1 MADALTQKKID
12 ALSAKRPA
20 SKREVPDGGQS
31 GLYLIV
37 GPRAFKWI
45 VRYRSPATGE
55 NVKLAIGDYGPAK
68 PKLGLH
74 DARKAAEG
82 TLRLVRQGQDPRD
95 GRDTAAA
102 DLTVA
107 EAFADFVKRYATK
120 ENKPSTVAETQA
132 FIKREIS
139 PKWGKRRIRSITRH
153 DIVKLIDGIAE
164 DQLDSEGK
172 LRQAGRPQ
180 SAVRVRALLSK
191 AFSWFAAKGIVSE
204 NPFRDIEVPA
214 APRARD
220 RVLSEDE
227 IRWLWSATA
236 AVGWPFGD
244 LARLLLLTAQRRDE
258 VAAAEWREFSIPDAT
273 WSIPPERTKNG
284 RRQVLPLAPQVTKI
298 LAGLPR
304 VVAPAPASVKPSEHS
319 KVEEESPFV
328 LSTNAETPISGYSRA
343 KKKIDEKMLAAAR
356 KETANPEL
364 SIEPWTL
371 HDLRRTAASGM
382 AGLGIAVH
390 VVEAVLNHKSGV
402 ISGVAAIY
410 NRHDYAREKR
420 QALEAWANRL
430 EEIIG
435 ASSRDN
441 VVALAA
447 RTGERA

>member
-1 MADALTQKKID
+1 MAEALTQKKID
-12 ALSAKRPA
+12 ALSDKRPA
-20 SKREVPDGGQS
+20 SKREVPDGGQA

-37 GPRAFKWI
+37 GPRALKWI

-55 NVKLAIGDYGPAK
+55 NVKLAIGDYGAAK

-74 DARKAAEG
+74 DARKAAES

-95 GRDTAAA
+95 GRDATTA
-102 DLTVA
+102 DLTVT

-132 FIKREIS
+132 FINREIN
-139 PKWGKRRIRSITRH
+139 PKWGRRRIRSISRH

-172 LRQAGRPQ
+172 LLQAGRPQ

-191 AFSWFAAKGIVSE
+191 AFSWFAAKAIVTE

-214 APRARD
+214 PPRARD
-220 RVLSEDE
+220 RVLSEGE
-227 IRWLWSATA
+227 IRWLWAATA

-244 LARLLLLTAQRRDE
+244 LARLLLLTGQRRDE
-258 VAAAEWREFSIPDAT
+258 VAASEWRELSVPDAT

-284 RRQVLPLAPQVTKI
+284 RRQVLPLAPQVISI
-298 LAGLPR
+298 LGALPR
-304 VVAPAPASVKPSEHS
+304 VVDK
-319 KVEEESPFV
+319 KQGGKEEPKFV
-328 LSTNAETPISGYSRA
+328 LSTNAETPVSGYSRA
-343 KKKIDEKMLAAAR
+343 KKKIDEKMLEAAR
-356 KETANPEL
+356 KETADPKL

-430 EEIIG
+430 DEIVG
-435 ASSRDN
+435 AGSREN
-441 VVALAA
+441 VVALAS
-447 RTGERA
+447 RKLGVDI